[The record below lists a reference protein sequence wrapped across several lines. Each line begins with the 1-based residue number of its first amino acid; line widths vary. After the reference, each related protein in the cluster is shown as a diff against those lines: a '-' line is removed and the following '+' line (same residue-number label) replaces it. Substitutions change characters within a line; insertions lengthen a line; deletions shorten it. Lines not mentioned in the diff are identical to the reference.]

1 MDLLIIAGFLGA
13 GKTSLLLELVEY
25 LADGGARKIAIIENE
40 IGAVGV
46 DDQMLAAEGL
56 PVREIYSGCIC
67 CSLRGDL
74 ITTLLELERKESPD
88 LVILEPSGAA
98 GVRQVQS
105 ALVGYGGE
113 IRSRH
118 TLCLL
123 DAPRLGRLET
133 IMLPFITNGIEAA
146 DLILMNK
153 IDAVSEAQ
161 AQELSADV
169 QKIRA
174 DAPLLRT
181 STVDKTGLDEL
192 RQWLDDRL
200 GQPATSPTPA
210 PASEASADDER
221 PEGATVWSCTMSLEF
236 DSRPFA
242 PDLAGR
248 MERFVAE
255 LQRAGCTLIG
265 HVKCIA
271 KSPGAGWVVVSLTD
285 MDQPASVRG
294 KFASSTRSAELT
306 VNAIVFGVESQEIQD
321 ALSVAMKGL
330 E

>member
-46 DDQMLAAEGL
+46 DDQVLAAEGL

-74 ITTLLELERKESPD
+74 ITTLLELERQESPD
-88 LVILEPSGAA
+88 IVILEPSGAA

-161 AQELSADV
+161 AEELTADV
-169 QKIRA
+169 ENIRA
-174 DAPLLRT
+174 GAPLLRT

-192 RQWLDDRL
+192 RRWLGDRL
-200 GQPATSPTPA
+200 GQPATSPDPA
-210 PASEASADDER
+210 PRDEESAGDER

-242 PDLAGR
+242 PDLARR

-255 LQRAGCTLIG
+255 LQRLGCTLIG

-306 VNAIVFGVESQEIQD
+306 VNAIVFGVESKEIQD